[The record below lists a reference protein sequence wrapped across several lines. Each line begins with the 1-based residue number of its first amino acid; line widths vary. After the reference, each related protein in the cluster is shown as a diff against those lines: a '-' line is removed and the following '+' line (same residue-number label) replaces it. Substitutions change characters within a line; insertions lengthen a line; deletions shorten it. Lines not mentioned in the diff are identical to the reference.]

1 MFGELMNISKRY
13 KNLKWGTCMFQSLFT
28 DWIAFLFFS
37 FLFCSKW
44 MNIVKL
50 SSLWRLAPRSMTLI
64 HRVCHM
70 IFPTLH
76 HLLITSLYRRRDT
89 KHYSLCLP
97 MRKLMCHQIDLHWK
111 KMECRRKKNRPS
123 LCCVEMCA
131 LKKKR
136 FDWMQIQMLGIGLLV
151 E

>member
-111 KMECRRKKNRPS
+111 KWNVGGRRIGRAS
-123 LCCVEMCA
+123 VALRCVPW
-131 LKKKR
+131 KKK
-136 FDWMQIQMLGIGLLV
+136 GLIECKSKCWVLV
-151 E
+151 C